1 MLGEGE
7 GVDTFTDG
15 LGGGALLTVC
25 AGAVRANSVAK
36 PTVASAPTW
45 VAPQVRRDSRRSPVV
60 RAAPSGSE
68 YRSRTR
74 NEKTTVSVKGQ

>member
-1 MLGEGE
+1 MFGEGE
-7 GVDTFTDG
+7 GETAFTDG

-25 AGAVRANSVAK
+25 AGAVRAKSVAK

-45 VAPQVRRDSRRSPVV
+45 VAPQVSLDSRRSPVL

-68 YRSRTR
+68 YRSLTR
-74 NEKTTVSVKGQ
+74 NENTTVSVKGP